1 MKSYL
6 ISTRAS
12 AGYEQEA
19 RYFEE
24 GVRHAK
30 QAELAEQVQQLLHSA
45 FAQQLTH
52 LRSSTLRH
60 LNADMVG
67 RDPSETFAA
76 SAAR

>member
-1 MKSYL
+1 M
-6 ISTRAS
+6 AC

-30 QAELAEQVQQLLHSA
+30 EAELVERAQAILQGAFSQQLA
-45 FAQQLTH
+45 H
-52 LRSSTLRH
+52 LRRRTLQH
-60 LNADMVG
+60 LNADMVS
-67 RDPSETFAA
+67 RDPKEPFAA